1 MLSLL
6 LVTCGLALST
16 AEPPLSECTAD
27 SDCSGGKSR
36 CCKKPSM
43 GQPHPRGVCYDPSD
57 STCCT
62 DGDPNSG
69 EFHVCGSGTTCCQ
82 ALSSRCCNAGENA
95 NRTRAEAL
103 RASQRAWCLR
113 RVRWIPASMFDLA
126 ATL

>member
-1 MLSLL
+1 MGLSLL

-16 AEPPLSECTAD
+16 AESPLSECTAD
-27 SDCSGGKSR
+27 SDCSGGESR

-82 ALSSRCCNAGENA
+82 ALSSRCCNTGEKCEA
-95 NRTRAEAL
+95 NLGGGTSCKPTGIVFAKSAL
-103 RASQRAWCLR
+103 DSSIS
-113 RVRWIPASMFDLA
+113 V
-126 ATL
+126 